1 MIVRILLLPLKN
13 DSISIFKAE
22 DSLLPVIS
30 PASLAKKKKKTPFLV
45 SNTITVGR
53 QLNKGEVYYYF
64 GASHSIEGRNS
75 IYCNL
80 RLKHFR

>member
-1 MIVRILLLPLKN
+1 MIVKILLLPLKN

-30 PASLAKKKKKTPFLV
+30 PASLEKKKKTTPFLV